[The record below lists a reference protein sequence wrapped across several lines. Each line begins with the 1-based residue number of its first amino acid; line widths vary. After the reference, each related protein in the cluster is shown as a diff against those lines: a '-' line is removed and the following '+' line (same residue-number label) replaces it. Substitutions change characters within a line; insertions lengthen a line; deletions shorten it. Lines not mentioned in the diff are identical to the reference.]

1 MIAVHNVHERRF
13 AAPVVQVGAL
23 IDTLAS
29 PDDRLWPSRWPA
41 MRLDR
46 PLQLGAVGGHGPI
59 HYRVDTYEPGRRVH
73 FTLRAPQGFDGFHGF
88 EIESTSLQGTTLRHI
103 LHMNARGPAV
113 LTWPI
118 VFGPLHDALVED
130 CLDAAARALGETPR
144 SKPWSLWVRM
154 LRRGFRL
161 LARGR
166 GAGGE
171 RRDDLKRGARKAR

>member
-13 AAPVVQVGAL
+13 AAPASRVGAL
-23 IDTLAS
+23 IDGLAS

-88 EIESTSLQGTTLRHI
+88 ELESTAPHETTLRHI

-113 LTWPI
+113 VTWPV

-130 CLDAAARALGETPR
+130 CLDEAARALGEAPR
-144 SKPWSLWVRM
+144 SRPWSMWVRM
-154 LRRGFRL
+154 LRRGYRL
-161 LARGR
+161 FARPR
-166 GAGGE
+166 RAGATVS
-171 RRDDLKRGARKAR
+171 R

>member
-13 AAPVVQVGAL
+13 AAPAVQVGAL
-23 IDTLAS
+23 IDGLAS
-29 PDDRLWPSRWPA
+29 PGDRLWPSRWPP

-59 HYRVDTYEPGRRVH
+59 QYRVDTYEPGRRVH
-73 FTLRAPQGFDGFHGF
+73 FTLRAPLGFDGFHGF
-88 EIESTSLQGTTLRHI
+88 EIESTRQETTLRHI

-144 SKPWSLWVRM
+144 SQPWSPWVRM

-161 LARGR
+161 FARR
-166 GAGGE
+166 HVREA
-171 RRDDLKRGARKAR
+171 AASA